1 MIALDPRTLADIL
14 GGDVV
19 NGNCINAPGP
29 GHSKSDRSLSIKLD
43 TRHGQMIVHSHA
55 GDDWKK
61 CKDYVR
67 EQLGLGKWECI
78 RKDHQTQRPITSS
91 VVDPAKEKTKTIAL
105 RIWSESV
112 NPLGSIVEFYLREHR
127 SLALTNDIARS
138 VVRFHASLHF
148 DEFSHRPGMVCLLR
162 DIVTNEPCG
171 IHRTFLDP
179 ETGQKIDRRMLGI
192 AKRAAI
198 KLDAHESISA
208 NLTIGEGFETAL
220 AARLAGLKAVW
231 SVGSKSGVGSFPIL
245 RSLKELTLLEEN
257 DAPSSQAVKTCAER
271 YLAAGKAV
279 NIVTPNVGNDFN
291 DVWRV
296 SQ

>member
-1 MIALDPRTLADIL
+1 MIALDPQTIAGIL
-14 GGDVV
+14 GGEVI
-19 NGNCINAPGP
+19 NRNCINAPGP
-29 GHSKSDRSLSIKLD
+29 GHSKSDRSLSIRID
-43 TRHGQMIVHSHA
+43 TSRGQLIVHSHA

-67 EQLGLGKWECI
+67 EQLGLERERVRWDQQARFAVDSSGLDTERE
-78 RKDHQTQRPITSS
+78 RK
-91 VVDPAKEKTKTIAL
+91 KTIAL
-105 RIWSESV
+105 KIWSQSV
-112 NPLGSIVEFYLREHR
+112 DPIGSIVEFYLREHR
-127 SLALTNDIARS
+127 SLVLTNDIAHS

-148 DEFSHRPGMVCLLR
+148 GPFSHSPGMICLLR

-171 IHRTFLDP
+171 IHRTFLNP

-220 AARLAGLKAVW
+220 AARLAGLNPVW

-245 RSLKELTLLEEN
+245 HSLKELTLLEEN
-257 DAPSSQAVKTCAER
+257 DAPSSQAVKKCAER
-271 YLAAGKAV
+271 YLAAGKPV

-291 DVWRV
+291 DVWRA

>member
-1 MIALDPRTLADIL
+1 MIALDPQTVAGIL
-14 GGDVV
+14 GGEVI
-19 NGNCINAPGP
+19 NCNCINVPGP
-29 GHSKSDRSLSIKLD
+29 GHSKSDRSLSIRID
-43 TRHGQMIVHSHA
+43 RHGQLIVHSHA

-67 EQLGLGKWECI
+67 ERLGLGRWERV
-78 RKDHQTQRPITSS
+78 RKDHQAQFRAISS
-91 VVDPAKEKTKTIAL
+91 GVDLEKEKKKKIAL
-105 RIWSESV
+105 RVWSEAV
-112 NPLGSIVEFYLREHR
+112 NPIGSMVEFYLREHR
-127 SLALTNDIARS
+127 SLALTNDIAHN

-148 DEFSHRPGMVCLLR
+148 GAFSHRPGMVCLLR

-171 IHRTFLDP
+171 IHRTFLNP

-220 AARLAGLKAVW
+220 AARLAGLNAVW

-245 RSLKELTLLEEN
+245 HSLKELTLLQEN
-257 DAPSSQAVKTCAER
+257 DAPSAQAVKKCAER
-271 YLAAGKAV
+271 YLAAGKPV

-291 DVWRV
+291 DVWRA